1 MAAIIRAHSRRAAEA
16 GERDMRVLVIGAGVV
31 GVTTAWYLT
40 QAGHEVSVI
49 EAASGPGKGA
59 TFGNAGGVCPGF
71 AGPWAAPGMPL
82 KALRWMFQRTAP
94 LKIRPRLDPAQW
106 RWLVAFLRNCSATCF
121 AANKERMQRSAH
133 YSKRCLV
140 ELREELGLE
149 YDHAS
154 LGVLQIFADA
164 GEMAH
169 GRRSANV
176 LARLGIPH
184 RLLDAGE
191 ILEVEP
197 ALAKAEAPLAGGLH
211 LIEDETGDSH
221 LFTRQLAERLALQG
235 GEFRFNTRIEHLHH
249 DRSRITGAV
258 ADNGERL
265 GADAYVI
272 ATGSHAPALLST
284 IGISVPI
291 YPVKGYSLTA
301 RIEDDARA
309 PWSSVMDEHSKLMIT
324 RLGNRIRAAGVAE
337 LAGHDAR
344 IDGAAQ
350 RAISSRVST
359 LFPGAADYQSAAW
372 WCGFRPMT
380 PGGPAIVGRRG
391 YDNLY
396 LNIGHGSNGWTQACG
411 TSRVLADLISGR
423 EPAIAS

>member
-1 MAAIIRAHSRRAAEA
+1 
-16 GERDMRVLVIGAGVV
+16 MRVLVIGAGVV

-82 KALRWMFQRTAP
+82 KALRWMFQSTAP
-94 LKIRPRLDPAQW
+94 LKVRPRLDPAQW
-106 RWLVAFLRNCSATCF
+106 RWLAAFLRNCTAARF

-133 YSKRCLV
+133 YSKKCLV
-140 ELREELGLE
+140 ELREELGLD

-154 LGVLQIFADA
+154 LGVLQVFADE
-164 GEMAH
+164 GEMAL
-169 GRRSANV
+169 GRRSAEV
-176 LARLGIPH
+176 LTRLGIPH
-184 RLLDAGE
+184 RLLSAE
-191 ILEVEP
+191 QILEVEP
-197 ALAKAEAPLAGGLH
+197 ALAGAGVPLAGGLH

-221 LFTRQLAERLALQG
+221 LFTTRLAKRLAALG
-235 GEFRFNTRIEHLHH
+235 CEFRFNTRVEGLQHE
-249 DRSRITGAV
+249 RGRITGALT
-258 ADNGERL
+258 ADGEVMA
-265 GADAYVI
+265 ADVYVV
-272 ATGSHAPALLST
+272 ATGSLAPSLLSP
-284 IGISVPI
+284 IGLAVPI

-301 RIEDDARA
+301 EIVDDTRA
-309 PWSSVMDEHSKLMIT
+309 PRSSVMDEHSKLMIT
-324 RLGNRIRAAGVAE
+324 RLGSRIRAAGVAE
-337 LAGHDAR
+337 LAGHDSSL
-344 IDGAAQ
+344 DPAAQ
-350 RAISSRVST
+350 EAISGRVAT
-359 LFPGAADYQSAAW
+359 LFPGAADYASSAW

-391 YDNLY
+391 YENLF

-423 EPAIAS
+423 EPAIAI